1 MSDVDTGLLEALGN
15 LMGIDAP
22 TDASELQEEQDDGF
36 IQRLEKAERLANGL
50 DG

>member
-1 MSDVDTGLLEALGN
+1 MSDVDSSLLEALGN

-22 TDASELQEEQDDGF
+22 ADSSEEPEEQDDGF